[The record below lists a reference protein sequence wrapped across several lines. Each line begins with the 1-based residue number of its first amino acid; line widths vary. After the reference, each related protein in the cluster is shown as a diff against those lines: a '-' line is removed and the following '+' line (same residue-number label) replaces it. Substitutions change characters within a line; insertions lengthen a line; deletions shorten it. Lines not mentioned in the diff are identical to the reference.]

1 MSKFYGQPW
10 IDGNSLVQEVITFTT
25 GSDTKTEIEV
35 LISDI
40 WDNLKN
46 NFDSAIE
53 PPVGDE
59 DTAGENDPSVKGYYK
74 SPSKSNFF
82 FWKVKQTPVDGTSSN
97 FYIAFPCPEPKDG
110 VFEEPYDP
118 TKWDSATEPYAFYW
132 VTKMKEA
139 TDNYEKSDTIQR
151 KEVTFPGTSY
161 IGQDGD
167 EVVIN
172 DYQFVNNDLGDIS
185 NLLRLF

>member
-10 IDGNSLVQEVITFTT
+10 IDGNKLVQEVITFTT

-46 NFDSAIE
+46 
-53 PPVGDE
+53 
-59 DTAGENDPSVKGYYK
+59 
-74 SPSKSNFF
+74 NFF

-118 TKWDSATEPYAFYW
+118 TEWDEVSSPYAFYW

-139 TDNYEKSDTIQR
+139 TENYEKSAAIQR

-161 IGQDGD
+161 VGQDGD
-167 EVVIN
+167 TVVID
-172 DYQFVNNDLGDIS
+172 DYKFTNIDLGDIS